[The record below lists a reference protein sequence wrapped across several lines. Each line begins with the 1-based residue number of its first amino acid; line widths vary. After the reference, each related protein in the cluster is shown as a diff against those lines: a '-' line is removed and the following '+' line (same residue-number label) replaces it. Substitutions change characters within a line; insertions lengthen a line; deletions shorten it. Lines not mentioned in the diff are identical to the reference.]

1 MLEKKDSKV
10 ELGALSPGEVFEI
23 GGHDFIVLE
32 QQEGQTIVISK
43 EIMVENVVFDDNTRD
58 YNKSSLKKLV
68 ENDIQPAIES
78 AVGTENVVEHE
89 VALTSVDMQNEFK
102 LCKCKVRPITFDEAR
117 KYNNLLVDENLPD
130 WYWTC
135 TPWSTEAR
143 GWKYSVAVVSP
154 SGSVYDDCCSS
165 HLGVRPVCILKS
177 NIFVSKEE

>member
-32 QQEGQTIVISK
+32 QQEGQTTVISK

-58 YNKSSLKKLV
+58 YNKSNLKKLV
-68 ENDIQPAIES
+68 ENDIQPAIEN
-78 AVGTENVVEHE
+78 AVGTENIVEHE

-102 LCKCKVRPITFDEAR
+102 SCKCKVRPITFDEAR

-154 SGSVYDDCCSS
+154 SGDFSGSFYDGSC
-165 HLGVRPVCILKS
+165 GVRPVCILKS